1 LTAHP
6 TGSTGGVDTD
16 LTIDTLEIDFGTV
29 AVGSTAGPISVTITN
44 AGGSAFGPINIF
56 GGAPPSPDFNASQ
69 NCQGTTLPAG
79 GSCTVNYTFSPSLA
93 GYSSD
98 FSDFTISQT
107 SSQSD
112 GEEFNVALYG
122 CGNAC

>member
-1 LTAHP
+1 VPRA
-6 TGSTGGVDTD
+6 GSSQPAGGV
-16 LTIDTLEIDFGTV
+16 G
-29 AVGSTAGPISVTITN
+29 
-44 AGGSAFGPINIF
+44 
-56 GGAPPSPDFNASQ
+56 
-69 NCQGTTLPAG
+69 GTTLPAG